1 MAKEVSVYAHSI
13 MSYAPSY
20 QSDYA
25 PVLPNEDLSSAHA
38 LRQSKI
44 DSISFE

>member
-1 MAKEVSVYAHSI
+1 LAKEVSAYGHTI
-13 MSYAPSY
+13 MSYSPSY

-44 DSISFE
+44 DSMSFE